1 MAVAPVLKSN
11 EFRRER
17 EAIWGE
23 LEYLLKRVD
32 NDGIKSLQ
40 AHELNRLPSLYQA
53 TVSSLSVA
61 RAISLDVNLI
71 EYLES
76 LSARAYLCVYGTRR
90 RLGEALV
97 EFFTRTFPRSVRA
110 AKWSIALA
118 AAFMLVGAIAGFAM
132 TSADPDRFYTFVPA
146 DYAQERGPS
155 STTESLE
162 EVLYSDGNAADALAA
177 FATSLFTHN
186 AKIGI
191 MAFALGFAF
200 GVPVFFLMFYN
211 GLILGAFAGLYHGRG
226 LGVDFWGW
234 VLPHGVTELLA
245 VILCGGAGLV
255 LARSVVFPGTYTR
268 MQNLARR
275 GREAGAVVLGAVFMF
290 LIAGLIEGLFRQTVQ
305 NIGVRY
311 GVVVLTAAMLFV
323 YFRYAGRDP
332 EDSA

>member
-1 MAVAPVLKSN
+1 MAAPVLKSN

-23 LEYLLKRVD
+23 LEYLLKRV
-32 NDGIKSLQ
+32 NTDGIKSLQ
-40 AHELNRLPSLYQA
+40 AHELNRLPGLYQA

-61 RAISLDVNLI
+61 RAISLDQNLI
-71 EYLES
+71 DYLES

-97 EFFTRTFPRSVRA
+97 EFFTRTFPRSVRGA
-110 AKWSIALA
+110 RWPVALA
-118 AAFMLVGAIAGFAM
+118 AAFMLIGVVTGFAM
-132 TSADPDRFYTFVPA
+132 TSAYPDRFYTFVPA
-146 DYAQERGPS
+146 SYAQDRGPS
-155 STTESLE
+155 ATTESLE
-162 EVLYSDGNAADALAA
+162 DVLYSDGGGSEMLAA

-191 MAFALGFAF
+191 MSFALGFAF

-211 GLILGAFAGLYHGRG
+211 GLILGAFAALYHDRG
-226 LGVDFWGW
+226 LAVDFWGW

-255 LARSVVFPGTYTR
+255 VAHSVVFPGTHTR

-290 LIAGLIEGLFRQTVQ
+290 LIAGLIEGLFRQTVH
-305 NIGVRY
+305 NVGVRY
-311 GVVVLTAAMLFV
+311 GVIAISATALFL
-323 YFRYAGRDP
+323 YFCYAGRDP
-332 EDSA
+332 KELE